1 MLEKLYEQLKDEPNI
16 RFDYKNYELAL
27 TRYIEDGVG
36 STLYYLFQE
45 RNGELYAYKRLTT
58 YEDTT
63 LTGYGKVTKET
74 PWLKMCT
81 IEVAIQFVKI
91 DNLDM
96 HEKQKFAIFD
106 RQQNQVREGEYD
118 SKWRRLGSDWKIS
131 KRG

>member
-1 MLEKLYEQLKDEPNI
+1 MLEKLYERLKNEPNI
-16 RFDYKNYELAL
+16 RFDYKHYELTL

-63 LTGYGKVTKET
+63 LTGYSKVTKET

-81 IEVAIQFVKI
+81 LDEAVKFVKQGQFYI
-91 DNLDM
+91 Y
-96 HEKQKFAIFD
+96 KK
-106 RQQNQVREGEYD
+106 G
-118 SKWRRLGSDWKIS
+118 
-131 KRG
+131 